1 MEKYNSIAE
10 HQYHIYDGRIITFGL
25 TDEENHFL
33 KSISTA
39 KNFEIYDT
47 NIASDLVAILAT
59 AIVVNAEKLGT
70 DDLKLLENYYTE
82 VNTGANEM
90 VFWIGSPKPSI
101 ELQMLFKC
109 FDSFEAM
116 IVGFDKWLYSK
127 QNF

>member
-10 HQYHIYDGRIITFGL
+10 HQNHIYDGRIITFGL

-59 AIVVNAEKLGT
+59 AIVVNAE
-70 DDLKLLENYYTE
+70 N
-82 VNTGANEM
+82 
-90 VFWIGSPKPSI
+90 
-101 ELQMLFKC
+101 
-109 FDSFEAM
+109 
-116 IVGFDKWLYSK
+116 
-127 QNF
+127 

>member
-1 MEKYNSIAE
+1 MHNFNSITGYKS
-10 HQYHIYDGRIITFGL
+10 HTYNGRIITFGL
-25 TDEENHFL
+25 TNEENSFIKTL
-33 KSISTA
+33 VNS
-39 KNFEIYDT
+39 KNFEVYDT
-47 NIASDLVAILAT
+47 NVASDLVAILAT
-59 AIVVNAEKLGT
+59 AIIVNAEKLET
-70 DDLKLLENYYTE
+70 NDLELLENYYTE